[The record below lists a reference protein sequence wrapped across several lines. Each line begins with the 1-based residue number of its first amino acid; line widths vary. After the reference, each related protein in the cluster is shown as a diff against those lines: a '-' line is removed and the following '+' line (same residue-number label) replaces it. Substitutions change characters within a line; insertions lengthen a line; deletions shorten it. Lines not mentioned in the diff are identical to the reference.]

1 MSFATKLRAAIA
13 TNQSILCLGL
23 DPNPEVMPAKYK
35 AKYDS
40 EIDSEI
46 YHDRAVESLWE
57 WMNFIIQSTS
67 KLVCAYKPT
76 LGFYTAMGAAG
87 LELLA
92 KTLAAIPPEIPII
105 LDAKHA
111 DLNSSSVMAK
121 TVFAQWGVDAITLSP
136 YIGQD
141 LAARFLMYPDKA
153 IFVSCY
159 SSNSTAQNFQSYPS
173 ADSPLYL
180 NVVQNCQ
187 AWAGQEQLMLEV
199 GAANPDALAK
209 VRSLAPERLILARSI
224 WASSQPDTS
233 DSNKPKIENLSA
245 ILHAG
250 LDANGGGLILPVN
263 QDALALGD
271 PSELVRSLRDEV
283 NQAIAITANQRPTC
297 DLWIPNVCLLD
308 HQGPPHAN
316 SLTQM
321 PHANLPH
328 ANLIMQLFDIGCITF
343 EETLQASGQIFPYYI
358 DLRRIISNPQ
368 VFDAV
373 ISTYA
378 EILRNLKFDRIA
390 GIPYGSL
397 PTASGLA
404 LRLNYPLIF
413 PRKEVKAYGARRLI
427 EGNYEAGETIVVV
440 DDILISGKSAI
451 EGAQKIESCGLKVR
465 DIVVF
470 IDHEAGVCDRI
481 QKSGY
486 SPHAVLKISE
496 INETLYQS
504 GRINEKQFLALSHS

>member
-1 MSFATKLRAAIA
+1 MSFTSKLRTAIA

-40 EIDSEI
+40 EINSAI
-46 YHDRAVESLWE
+46 YHDRAVASLWE
-57 WMNFIIQSTS
+57 WMNFIIQSTAD
-67 KLVCAYKPT
+67 LVCAYKPT

-111 DLNSSSVMAK
+111 DLNSSTVMAK
-121 TVFAQWGVDAITLSP
+121 TAFEQWGVDAITLSP
-136 YIGQD
+136 YMGQD

-153 IFVSCY
+153 VFVSCY
-159 SSNSTAQNFQSYPS
+159 SSNTTAQDFQEYPS
-173 ADSPLYL
+173 LDRPLYL
-180 NVVQNCQ
+180 SVVQNCQ
-187 AWAGQEQLMLEV
+187 AWAGLEQLALEV
-199 GAANPDALAK
+199 GAAVPEALAK

-224 WASSQPDTS
+224 WANSQA
-233 DSNKPKIENLSA
+233 KGQRIENLAA
-245 ILHAG
+245 ILQAG
-250 LDANGGGLILPVN
+250 LDSNGGGLILPVN
-263 QDALALGD
+263 QDALAIGE
-271 PSELVRSLRDEV
+271 PAQLVRSLRDEV
-283 NQAIAITANQRPTC
+283 NQAIALTANQRPTC
-297 DLWIPNVCLLD
+297 DLWMPNVCLLD
-308 HQGPPHAN
+308 RQGH
-316 SLTQM
+316 
-321 PHANLPH
+321 PH
-328 ANLIMQLFDIGCITF
+328 ANLILQLFDIGCITF
-343 EETLQASGQIFPYYI
+343 EETVQASGQVFPYYI

-373 ISTYA
+373 IGTYA
-378 EILRNLKFDRIA
+378 EILQQLEFDRIA

-404 LRLNYPLIF
+404 LRLNFPLIF

-427 EGNYEAGETIVVV
+427 EGNYESGETIVVV

-470 IDHEAGVCDRI
+470 IDHEAGVCDRL

-504 GRINEKQFLALSHS
+504 GRISEKQFLTLSHS

>member
-1 MSFATKLRAAIA
+1 MSFASKLRTAIA

-35 AKYDS
+35 AKYDA
-40 EIDSEI
+40 EINSGA
-46 YHDRAVESLWE
+46 YHDRAVAYLWE
-57 WMNFIIQSTS
+57 WMNFIIQSTAD
-67 KLVCAYKPT
+67 LVCAYKPT
-76 LGFYTAMGAAG
+76 LGFYTALGAGG

-92 KTLAAIPPEIPII
+92 KTLAAIPAEIPII

-111 DLNSSSVMAK
+111 DLNSSTVMAK
-121 TVFAQWGVDAITLSP
+121 TAFEQWGVDAITVSP
-136 YIGQD
+136 YVGQD

-159 SSNSTAQNFQSYPS
+159 SSNTTAQDFQEYPNL
-173 ADSPLYL
+173 DNPLYL
-180 NVVQNCQ
+180 NVVKTCQ
-187 AWAGQEQLMLEV
+187 SWAGLESLALEV
-199 GAANPDALAK
+199 GAANPDALTK

-224 WASSQPDTS
+224 WANSQGS
-233 DSNKPKIENLSA
+233 GQRIENLAA
-245 ILHAG
+245 ILNAG

-263 QDALALGD
+263 QDALAIGE
-271 PSELVRSLRDEV
+271 PAQLVRSLRDEV
-283 NQAIAITANQRPTC
+283 NQAITETAPQQPTC
-297 DLWIPNVCLLD
+297 DLWMPNVCLLD
-308 HQGPPHAN
+308 RQGHPH
-316 SLTQM
+316 T
-321 PHANLPH
+321 
-328 ANLIMQLFDIGCITF
+328 NLILQLFDIGCITF
-343 EETLQASGQIFPYYI
+343 EETVQASGQIFPYYI

-368 VFDAV
+368 VFDTV
-373 ISTYA
+373 IGTYA
-378 EILRNLKFDRIA
+378 EILQNLTFDRIA

-404 LRLNYPLIF
+404 LRLNFPLIF

-451 EGAQKIESCGLKVR
+451 EGAQKIESCDLKVR

-470 IDHEAGVCDRI
+470 IDHESGVCDRI
-481 QKSGY
+481 QESGY
-486 SPHAVLKISE
+486 SPHAVLKITE

-504 GRINEKQFLALSHS
+504 GRITEKQFLTLSHS